1 MVSETFARI
10 RGHLGMS
17 RVTLGPTQ
25 FPYCNDRILHHT
37 NDRTL
42 HHTSETSV
50 STALVSV
57 LARFVTV
64 SLSVPAFF
72 HGTKKQTRRP
82 CEYRKTISCNE
93 AWRRVGAR
101 HKGLRAE
108 EFDYQVKNHV

>member
-1 MVSETFARI
+1 MVSETFAI
-10 RGHLGMS
+10 IGHLGMP

-25 FPYCNDRILHHT
+25 FLYCK
-37 NDRTL
+37 DRTL

-64 SLSVPAFF
+64 SLSVPAFL

-93 AWRRVGAR
+93 PWRRVGAR

-108 EFDYQVKNHV
+108 EFDY